1 MNVAPNNILEV
12 DKLITSF
19 ETDRGLL
26 RAVDQVS
33 FTVPEGK

>member
-1 MNVAPNNILEV
+1 MIPESENILEV

-19 ETDRGLL
+19 ETDHGLL

-33 FTVPEGK
+33 FLSLIHI